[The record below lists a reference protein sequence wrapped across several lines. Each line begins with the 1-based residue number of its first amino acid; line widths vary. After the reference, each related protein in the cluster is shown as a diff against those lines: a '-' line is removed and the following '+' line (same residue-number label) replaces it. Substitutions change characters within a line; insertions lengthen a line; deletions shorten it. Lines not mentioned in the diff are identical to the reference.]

1 MAVAAIDCDVIL
13 YRAAWAAQTSTYEWV
28 HEKTGTSFGEF
39 PDARSAKEW
48 YEAQGKPKGLVR
60 VTHTHTQLPHV
71 VREIIHSMMSG
82 IIRDVGADD
91 YYAVLSGN
99 RCWRHDI
106 ATTKEYK
113 GNRGDKPILY
123 MEAKRFLI
131 QDWGA
136 TIAEGMEADDALAM
150 EAADCERYGRPCV
163 ICSVD
168 KDLLTIPGQHYNFV
182 TGEWH
187 MVGVVDGYRR
197 LMKQVLMGDSVD
209 NVPGL
214 PRVGDRNRL
223 VLALDEMEDPKEMA
237 MHVIQA
243 YQSKMKDKW
252 KEYLWEQA
260 NLVYIR
266 TQPGLYLNEWLRPV
280 QVDWDPKHPL
290 WEWPGDEL

>member
-1 MAVAAIDCDVIL
+1 MALAAIDCDVVL
-13 YRAAWAAQTSTYEWV
+13 YRAAWAAQSSIYEWV
-28 HEKTGTSFGEF
+28 HERTGTSFGEF

-48 YEAQGKPKGLVR
+48 YEAQGKPDGLVR

-71 VREIIHSMMSG
+71 VREIIHGLMSG
-82 IIRDVGADD
+82 IIREVGAED

-123 MEAKRFLI
+123 MEAKRFLV

-136 TIAEGMEADDALAM
+136 VIAEGMEADDALAM
-150 EAADCERYGRPCV
+150 EAVSCERQGRPCV

-168 KDLLTIPGQHYNFV
+168 KDLLTIPGQHFNFV
-182 TGEWH
+182 TGEWS
-187 MVGVVDGYRR
+187 VIGVVDGYRR
-197 LMKQVLMGDSVD
+197 LMKQVLTGDSVD

-214 PRVGDRNRL
+214 PRVGERNKL
-223 VLALDEMEDPKEMA
+223 VKALDEMEDPKDMA
-237 MHVIQA
+237 LHVRQA
-243 YQSKMKDKW
+243 YQERMKEQWRD
-252 KEYLWEQA
+252 YLWEQA

-266 TQPGLYLNEWLRPV
+266 AKPDLYLNEWLRPV
-280 QVDWDPKHPL
+280 SVDM
-290 WEWPGDEL
+290 EPGGPGWKWY